1 MKPNTKVNHEFI
13 EAARHTLRK
22 VDESP
27 DIVDQLSHM
36 IQVNMQPPSAS
47 HTYLYLKPNH

>member
-1 MKPNTKVNHEFI
+1 MTMKPNTKVKNEFI
-13 EAARHTLRK
+13 EAARHILRK

-36 IQVNMQPPSAS
+36 IQVEHSTNVVPETRVRVCS
-47 HTYLYLKPNH
+47 